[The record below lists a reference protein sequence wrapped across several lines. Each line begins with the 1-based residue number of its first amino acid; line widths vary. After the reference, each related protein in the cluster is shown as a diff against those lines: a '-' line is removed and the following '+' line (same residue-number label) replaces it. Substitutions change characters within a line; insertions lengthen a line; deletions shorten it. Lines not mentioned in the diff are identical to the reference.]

1 MFTKNIGGVKDLSGI
16 IGSGGATDVLDKTFE
31 SGATA
36 AVGIAGGAL
45 TLMQENRTENIA
57 TGLVEA
63 RNDAFNQFE
72 KFVQKGSSVRKQGS
86 AGAVRAYNLALKSNI
101 ASLEKEYPGSLLE
114 ISEKAKALGLTPRAD
129 ILAEQKRLEENNEA
143 VFKEGAVRAGAVV
156 YPPNSDEPDWEATR
170 VQFEKLNIAR
180 AETTRIHKLA
190 KSKGMSDQNLKD
202 HSPTFLE
209 NSHIVINGINAEAS
223 VLSGKL
229 SLAIKGITQ
238 AGGKVGN
245 QLAEAQGML
254 LDWKNKEIA
263 KLNGVFYNKDR
274 EALVKVINDRVG
286 SLQEYLSG
294 GEGKTLGILQV
305 AEVTEKLAKAAA
317 EKGIR
322 VNHPELYAITK
333 LFTPELSRAFMS
345 AQTVKM
351 MSSIDNV
358 DFGNKLTASLKT
370 IMKNSVVENYGAGVW
385 KGASNPE
392 LSAAINDG
400 RGILKILSKGDV
412 PPTSKNLITLYQSYA
427 ALAAAVGRGETL
439 DRNDYKAIKSDFSN
453 PNMKNFLEAMP
464 EVQRKQLGSLGF
476 QVLNNAV
483 HEDLKVLGTTNG
495 YTGLAYDGNKL
506 TVTHNLSKEQLDVM
520 SGLIGTNPA
529 EMMQAQEGKINKSL
543 DDIAYYSKFLGRE
556 GSATQRK
563 QITAEAF
570 IKRFT
575 PQVIEE
581 AKGSDITS
589 LFRDGINSFV
599 VKLNQVTKVS
609 KDLPP
614 VDNITLVS
622 ENLPAPLET
631 EDSKFLT
638 QIEKAITT
646 PSPVKVNETM
656 EDSEPIGDTTPSV
669 GQGMEDSEPIG
680 DTTVLPETMED
691 SEDLPP
697 VPEKV
702 SKEKVNQIKI
712 SISRLSNVT
721 LKQLANNT
729 VIEKDKKYTFIRN
742 ATPEMTKYVIGLAKA
757 EIKRRGA

>member
-1 MFTKNIGGVKDLSGI
+1 MLTKNIGGAQDLSGA
-16 IGSGGATDVLDKTFE
+16 IGSGGATDVLDTTFE
-31 SGATA
+31 SGAKA

-129 ILAEQKRLEENNEA
+129 ILAEQKRLEQNNET
-143 VFKEGAVRAGAVV
+143 VFKQEAVSAGVVV
-156 YPPNSDEPDWEATR
+156 YPPNSSEPDWEATR
-170 VQFEKLNIAR
+170 VQLEALKIAR
-180 AETTRIHKLA
+180 ANTNRIYKLA
-190 KSKGMSDQNLKD
+190 KSNGMSDADLTK

-223 VLSGKL
+223 VLSGKF

-263 KLNGVFYNKDR
+263 KLNGVFSNKDR

-294 GEGKTLGILQV
+294 GEGKPLGILQV

-317 EKGIR
+317 ERGIR
-322 VNHPELYAITK
+322 VNHPQLYAINK
-333 LFTPELSRAFMS
+333 LFSPELSKAFMS
-345 AQTVKM
+345 AQTVKI
-351 MSSIDNV
+351 MSAGIST
-358 DFGNKLTASLKT
+358 DFAKKLTASLET
-370 IMKNSVVENYGAGVW
+370 IMKNSGVVNYEAGVW
-385 KGASNPE
+385 KSAPNPE

-412 PPTSKNLITLYQSYA
+412 PPTSENLITLYQSYA
-427 ALAAAVGRGETL
+427 ALASAVGRGETL
-439 DRNDYKAIKSDFSN
+439 DRKDYKAIMSDFNN

-483 HEDLKVLGTTNG
+483 HEDLQVLGTTEG

-506 TVTHNLSKEQLDVM
+506 TVTHKLSKEALGVM
-520 SGLIGTNPA
+520 SVLIGTNPA
-529 EMMQAQEGKINKSL
+529 EMMKAQEGKINESL
-543 DDIAYYSKFLGRE
+543 DQIAYYSKFLGRE
-556 GSATQRK
+556 GNATKRK
-563 QITAEAF
+563 QMIAETF

-575 PQVIEE
+575 PEVIEE
-581 AKGSDITS
+581 AKGSDLTS
-589 LFRDGINSFV
+589 LFRGGLNDFV
-599 VKLNQVTKVS
+599 VMLNRTTKVS
-609 KDLPP
+609 QDVPTPLNENKVTEP
-614 VDNITLVS
+614 VSQVQVVSQDMPSVNSPEREGTLTLEDNSLVS
-622 ENLPAPLET
+622 DTQLI
-631 EDSKFLT
+631 DKISKL
-638 QIEKAITT
+638 
-646 PSPVKVNETM
+646 SNETL
-656 EDSEPIGDTTPSV
+656 SE
-669 GQGMEDSEPIG
+669 
-680 DTTVLPETMED
+680 
-691 SEDLPP
+691 
-697 VPEKV
+697 
-702 SKEKVNQIKI
+702 
-712 SISRLSNVT
+712 
-721 LKQLANNT
+721 
-729 VIEKDKKYTFIRN
+729 
-742 ATPEMTKYVIGLAKA
+742 LAKDTFKYEGKETA
-757 EIKRRGA
+757 FLRNSTPAMRDQVVALAKKEIKNRR